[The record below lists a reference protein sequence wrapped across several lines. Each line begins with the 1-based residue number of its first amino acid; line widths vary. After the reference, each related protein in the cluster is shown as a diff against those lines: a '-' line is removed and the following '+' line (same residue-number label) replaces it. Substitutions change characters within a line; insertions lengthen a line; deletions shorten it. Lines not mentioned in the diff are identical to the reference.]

1 MLGTDLFQM
10 CCHELCQMLLGK
22 EICMFLVWR
31 IKMEEECVVHYFSS
45 VIDTST
51 QEKTVYGS
59 I

>member
-1 MLGTDLFQM
+1 
-10 CCHELCQMLLGK
+10 
-22 EICMFLVWR
+22 MFLVWC

-45 VIDTST
+45 VTDTST